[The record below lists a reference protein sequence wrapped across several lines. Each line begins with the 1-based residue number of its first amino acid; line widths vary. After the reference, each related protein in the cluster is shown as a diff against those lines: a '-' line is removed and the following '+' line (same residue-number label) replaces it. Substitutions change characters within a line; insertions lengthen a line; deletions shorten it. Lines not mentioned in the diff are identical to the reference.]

1 MEGAAKFISS
11 APTRE
16 LLLVARPALKCCV
29 SHLSLSP
36 AVLKNPGWRRGDDV
50 LHRERWLRAAGS
62 CAGILVPRQLASKE
76 MRVPSCPFLY
86 SKITPAFYYC
96 DPSVLREKQCF
107 FSWMTIKKNATEQQ
121 VTHKEFVFLLYEG
134 FGFSGNWWVF
144 RMNLTQP
151 VPRCWPRSV
160 RLTLSVSHLTAN
172 GVKEGM

>member
-107 FSWMTIKKNATEQQ
+107 FS
-121 VTHKEFVFLLYEG
+121 
-134 FGFSGNWWVF
+134 
-144 RMNLTQP
+144 
-151 VPRCWPRSV
+151 
-160 RLTLSVSHLTAN
+160 
-172 GVKEGM
+172 